1 MRNRIVN
8 QRTTW
13 MGLGLIFGVAVSYLW
28 PHEPAQAITN
38 SRAEKF
44 EMITC
49 PAATAGN
56 EGVFVFD
63 HITGQVRGAV
73 LDPQAATFTAFYFRN
88 VAQDFDL
95 QNLGGK
101 PQFAIV
107 AGYAQLQNKPGVR
120 VQTAPGI
127 IYVAELTSGMVRSYA
142 FSWERTTRQAA
153 LQELTPVSQFPFRQ
167 ADVQ

>member
-1 MRNRIVN
+1 MQNRMTT

-13 MGLGLIFGVAVSYLW
+13 MGVGLMGGLAIAYLW

-44 EMITC
+44 EMFTC
-49 PAATAGN
+49 PAATIGN

-63 HITGQVRGAV
+63 HVTGQVRGAV
-73 LDPQAATFTAFYFRN
+73 LDPQTAGFTAFYYRHL
-88 VAQDFDL
+88 AQDFNL
-95 QNLGGK
+95 AELGGK
-101 PQFAIV
+101 PQWTIA
-107 AGYAQLQNKPGVR
+107 AGFAQLQNKPGVR
-120 VQTAPGI
+120 VQTAPGV
-127 IYVAELTSGMVRSYA
+127 IYVAELTTGMVHCYA

-153 LQELTPVSQFPFRQ
+153 LQELTFVAKFPFRQ